1 MRQTIADS
9 VEELVY
15 ETLGQGLSRSQ
26 ECKPLPV
33 DLLENDE
40 EFLLVFDAPGAS
52 ARDIQIDYDD
62 GTVSVRVDRFRDYY
76 DEYELQVPG
85 RGLTLRGTAS
95 LPGDA
100 HVDPEQAR
108 ATLTETGTV
117 QIFLPKVNVS
127 E

>member
-1 MRQTIADS
+1 MRQSIADS

-15 ETLGQGLSRSQ
+15 ETVGQGLSQSQ

-52 ARDIQIDYDD
+52 ARDVQIEYDD
-62 GTVSVRVDRFRDYY
+62 GTVSVRVDRFRDHY

-117 QIFLPKVNVS
+117 QIFLPKVDAP